1 MHNRFDIL
9 SADVLQQY
17 LKGELSPEK
26 KGEIEALLAQD
37 PMAADALEGLQKME
51 NPASLA
57 EFVPTI
63 QIKIQ
68 KLLSRKRNRKFIR
81 VSVLQYL
88 VAAAVILLL
97 WLSFLMLKT
106 VEKQQN
112 KNSIKDSTQI
122 IPLRTDSI
130 LQKKDSLISPP
141 KKDSNA
147 SPKEKN
153 VTPNKEKA
161 KANPPISVYSP
172 QSRMMDSLERLL
184 HNQVPKIEHTPTI
197 NKAKLPH
204 TNPPKGKIRPKIKPS
219 QNASIATASTDIQQ
233 PDLEFLQGID
243 AYKKGDYELAL
254 RLFQSI
260 SKQSPFYR
268 EALLKQADCRAKMK
282 DTK

>member
-26 KGEIEALLAQD
+26 KGEVEALLEQD
-37 PMAADALEGLQKME
+37 EMAADALEGLQKME
-51 NPASLA
+51 NPAKLA

-63 QIKIQ
+63 QVKIQ

-112 KNSIKDSTQI
+112 KISTKDSTQI

-130 LQKKDSLISPP
+130 LQKKDSLISSP

-147 SPKEKN
+147 SQKGQSSIE
-153 VTPNKEKA
+153 NKDKV
-161 KANPPISVYSP
+161 KTNLPISVYSP

-184 HNQVPKIEHTPTI
+184 HTQIPTIEHTPAI
-197 NKAKLPH
+197 SKPIKPSVSSQ
-204 TNPPKGKIRPKIKPS
+204 KGKIRPKIKQIQESSAPS
-219 QNASIATASTDIQQ
+219 FSTDIQQ
-233 PDLEFLQGID
+233 PDLEFLQAID
-243 AYKKGDYELAL
+243 AYKKDNYELAL

-268 EALLKQADCRAKMK
+268 EALLKQAECRAKMK